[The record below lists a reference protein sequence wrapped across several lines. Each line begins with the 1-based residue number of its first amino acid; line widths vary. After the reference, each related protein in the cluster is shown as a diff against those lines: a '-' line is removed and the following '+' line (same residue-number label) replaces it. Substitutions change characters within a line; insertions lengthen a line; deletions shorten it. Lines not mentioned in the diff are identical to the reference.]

1 MFKQGVFTDE
11 ISQDFERA
19 CEIARQFNL
28 DGVEIRSVWSKPPQE
43 LDADDKKKMKAILED
58 KGLAVCSI
66 ASPFF
71 KCELDSDEDYQKH
84 LDILRRCIDL
94 GKTFDCNMIRGFTF
108 WRRGDFDAAWPTII
122 EKYAEPVKILEQAD
136 AVIAMENESSCYVG
150 NGADTA
156 RFVEA
161 VSSDRVKACWDPCNE
176 LSDPRGSTPYPD
188 GYDAIKPYMIHMHV
202 KDAVPGEGCCEV
214 GEGVIDYHGQ
224 FKALIEDGY
233 EGYAS
238 LETHWRPKRL
248 EGRVVRT
255 PGGAE
260 FSEGGEMP
268 SIVCLEAIQR
278 IIGEV
283 REELGK

>member
-1 MFKQGVFTDE
+1 MFRLAVFSDE
-11 ISQDFERA
+11 IPQDFARA
-19 CEIARQFNL
+19 VEIAKQFQL
-28 DGVEIRSVWSKPPQE
+28 DGVEVRSVWNQRPQD
-43 LDADDKKKMKAILED
+43 LDEDDRKKMKAILD
-58 KGLAVCSI
+58 GTGLKFCSI

-71 KCELDSDEDYQKH
+71 KCELDSNEEYEQH

-94 GKTFDCNMIRGFTF
+94 GKFFDCNMIRGFTF
-108 WRRGDFDAAWPTII
+108 WRRGDVDEVWQQIVD
-122 EKYAEPVKILEQAD
+122 KYEEPVRILEAAD
-136 AVIAMENESSCYVG
+136 ARIAMENESSCYVG

-156 RFVEA
+156 RFIKDVG
-161 VSSDRVKACWDPCNE
+161 SDRVQACWDPCNE

-188 GYDAIKPYMIHMHV
+188 GYEAIKPYMVHMHV
-202 KDAVPGEGCCEV
+202 KDAVPGKGCCEI

-224 FKALIEDGY
+224 FQALIDDGY

-238 LETHWRPKRL
+238 LETHWRPERL

-278 IIGEV
+278 IIAEV
-283 REELGK
+283 QAT

>member
-1 MFKQGVFTDE
+1 MFRLAVFTDE
-11 ISQDFERA
+11 ITQDFARA
-19 CEIARQFNL
+19 VEIAKQFQL
-28 DGVEIRSVWSKPPQE
+28 DGVEVRSVWNKPPQD
-43 LDADDKKKMKAILED
+43 LDEEDRKKMKAILEGT
-58 KGLAVCSI
+58 GLKVCSI

-71 KCELDSDEDYQKH
+71 KCELDSDEEYEQH

-94 GKTFDCNMIRGFTF
+94 GKFFDCDMIRGFTF
-108 WRRGDFDAAWPTII
+108 WRRGDVEEVWQRIVDRY
-122 EKYAEPVKILEQAD
+122 EEPVKILEASD
-136 AVIAMENESSCYVG
+136 ARIAMENESSCYVG

-156 RFVEA
+156 RFIKDVG
-161 VSSDRVKACWDPCNE
+161 SDRVRACWDPCNE

-188 GYDAIKPYMIHMHV
+188 GYEAIKPYMIHMHI

-224 FKALIEDGY
+224 FQALIDDGY

-238 LETHWRPKRL
+238 LETHWRPERL
-248 EGRVVRT
+248 EGRIVRT

-278 IIGEV
+278 IIAEV
-283 REELGK
+283 QAT